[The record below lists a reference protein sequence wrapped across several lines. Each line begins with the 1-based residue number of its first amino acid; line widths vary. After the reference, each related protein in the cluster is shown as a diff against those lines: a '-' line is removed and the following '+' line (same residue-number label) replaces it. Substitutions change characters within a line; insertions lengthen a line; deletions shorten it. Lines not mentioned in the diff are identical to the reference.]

1 MLCIVYVF
9 VFVFAFEYLCC
20 VSSCICTKREEK
32 ERNVGKVKG
41 CLRQSGIDAPAKSV
55 SRQSVACPVTHTHTP
70 CSQIQTHTDSA
81 HKHEYEEREVT
92 QMQIHKYTNANIKKK
107 IIQMQIHTYEEKK
120 LYKCTP
126 TVDTSLCKFF
136 QVL

>member
-55 SRQSVACPVTHTHTP
+55 SRQSVACPVTHTEPPHKYKKHKYEEKSNTNAQILMYTQIHKVTHTYP
-70 CSQIQTHTDSA
+70 AQCSQI
-81 HKHEYEEREVT
+81 
-92 QMQIHKYTNANIKKK
+92 
-107 IIQMQIHTYEEKK
+107 
-120 LYKCTP
+120 
-126 TVDTSLCKFF
+126 
-136 QVL
+136 